1 MVSVQDLQ
9 PLQVSALKLF
19 FKSQFCTKATTPPP
33 STSLAG
39 QTALITGRN
48 IGIGLECARVLLD
61 LQLSH
66 LILAVR
72 STDRGE
78 EAAAPLR
85 KTHSS
90 ARIDVWALDMLS
102 YESIQA
108 FVERCTT
115 SLPRLDIAIL
125 NAGVIL
131 TGFNINRSTGHEVIF
146 QVNYL
151 STALLATL
159 MVPVLKDK
167 SGHHAPGRLTIVSSG
182 MALLSKFANR
192 GAVPLIPSFGDPKGW
207 NLSAV
212 AERYSVTKTMLLM
225 FVQGAWMYVDA
236 AVVKGAESHGCFVM
250 DWSLCPNH
258 TLMYTPEGKQ
268 TTERLWE
275 ETLEELRFA
284 NVRDI
289 LSRAQSTK

>member
-1 MVSVQDLQ
+1 
-9 PLQVSALKLF
+9 
-19 FKSQFCTKATTPPP
+19 
-33 STSLAG
+33 
-39 QTALITGRN
+39 
-48 IGIGLECARVLLD
+48 
-61 LQLSH
+61 
-66 LILAVR
+66 
-72 STDRGE
+72 
-78 EAAAPLR
+78 
-85 KTHSS
+85 
-90 ARIDVWALDMLS
+90 MLS

-225 FVQGAWMYVDA
+225 FVVSMSIQGM
-236 AVVKGAESHGCFVM
+236 
-250 DWSLCPNH
+250 SLSMRSILDSWLDPACIATSPDRC
-258 TLMYTPEGKQ
+258 
-268 TTERLWE
+268 ER
-275 ETLEELRFA
+275 
-284 NVRDI
+284 
-289 LSRAQSTK
+289 